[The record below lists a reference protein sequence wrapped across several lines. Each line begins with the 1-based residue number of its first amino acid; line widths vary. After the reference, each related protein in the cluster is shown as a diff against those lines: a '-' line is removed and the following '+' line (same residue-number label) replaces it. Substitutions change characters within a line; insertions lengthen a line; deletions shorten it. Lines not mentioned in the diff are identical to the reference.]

1 MKKASLLALLLA
13 MLFGVFLVP
22 GAARAD
28 GPGDTVAEENKTSS
42 VPKATTS
49 GQPGAESSPRSSNRS
64 GEAGGTPSGARTGVS
79 VPRVMLKSLA
89 TAPQSV
95 PAGGSFTLSFSL
107 VNMSKKARV
116 NNLKV
121 SLSQAEGAF
130 LPAEGSSSLYVPTI
144 KAGGT
149 NEQKMTFHAL
159 PTLENRPYAMTLTV
173 EYEDTESNA
182 FSTSETISVMVAQPS
197 RADVSSSTVSPESV
211 IPGQEAIATFSVNN
225 LGKTKLYN
233 TRVSV
238 AEGQGVEARDQFI
251 GSIEP
256 GAAGNV
262 ELSLIGTV
270 EHAGPVKAVIT
281 YEDEFGNATTL
292 EKEINLTVNPVPAPQ
307 QSNPESVSP
316 PEQEEKGIV
325 VEPWVYWVGG
335 AVVVGIAALIVTISL
350 LRRRSRRGETS
361 DPDLL
366 GNDPL
371 VDLGR

>member
-1 MKKASLLALLLA
+1 MKKPSLLALLLA

-238 AEGQGVEARDQFI
+238 AEGQGVEVRDQFI

-350 LRRRSRRGETS
+350 LRRRSRREKTS

-366 GNDPL
+366 DNDPL

>member
-1 MKKASLLALLLA
+1 M
-13 MLFGVFLVP
+13 
-22 GAARAD
+22 
-28 GPGDTVAEENKTSS
+28 
-42 VPKATTS
+42 
-49 GQPGAESSPRSSNRS
+49 
-64 GEAGGTPSGARTGVS
+64 
-79 VPRVMLKSLA
+79 
-89 TAPQSV
+89 
-95 PAGGSFTLSFSL
+95 
-107 VNMSKKARV
+107 
-116 NNLKV
+116 
-121 SLSQAEGAF
+121 
-130 LPAEGSSSLYVPTI
+130 
-144 KAGGT
+144 
-149 NEQKMTFHAL
+149 
-159 PTLENRPYAMTLTV
+159 
-173 EYEDTESNA
+173 
-182 FSTSETISVMVAQPS
+182 
-197 RADVSSSTVSPESV
+197 SSSTVSPESV

-233 TRVSV
+233 TCVSV
-238 AEGQGVEARDQFI
+238 AEGQGVEVRDQFI

-307 QSNPESVSP
+307 QSNPEGVSP

-350 LRRRSRRGETS
+350 LRRRSRRGKTS

-366 GNDPL
+366 DNDPL

>member
-350 LRRRSRRGETS
+350 LRRRSRREKTS

-366 GNDPL
+366 DNDPL

>member
-292 EKEINLTVNPVPAPQ
+292 EKEINLTVNPVPASQ

-350 LRRRSRRGETS
+350 LRRRSRRGKTS

>member
-1 MKKASLLALLLA
+1 MKKASLLALLIAILLGA
-13 MLFGVFLVP
+13 FLVP

-28 GPGDTVAEENKTSS
+28 GPGTTVAKENKTSS

-49 GQPGAESSPRSSNRS
+49 GQPSAESSPKSSNRS

-107 VNMSKKARV
+107 VNMSRKARV
-116 NNLKV
+116 SNLKV

-130 LPAEGSSSLYVPTI
+130 LPAEGSSSLYISSI

-149 NEQKMTFHAL
+149 IERKMTFHAL

-197 RADVSSSTVSPESV
+197 RADASSPTVSPGSI

-251 GSIEP
+251 GTIEP

-262 ELSLIGTV
+262 ELSLIGTA
-270 EHAGPVKAVIT
+270 EHTGSVKAVIT

-292 EKEINLTVNPVPAPQ
+292 EREINLAVNPVPAPQ
-307 QSNPESVSP
+307 QPNSEGASP

-335 AVVVGIAALIVTISL
+335 AAVIGVAAAIVTISL
-350 LRRRSRRGETS
+350 LRRRRGKTP
-361 DPDLL
+361 DTDLL

>member
-281 YEDEFGNATTL
+281 YEDEFGNATIL

-307 QSNPESVSP
+307 QSNPEGVSP

-350 LRRRSRRGETS
+350 LRRRSRREKTS

-366 GNDPL
+366 DNDPL

>member
-1 MKKASLLALLLA
+1 MKKASLLALLIAILLGA
-13 MLFGVFLVP
+13 FLVP

-28 GPGDTVAEENKTSS
+28 GPGTTVAKENKTSS

-49 GQPGAESSPRSSNRS
+49 GQPSAESSPKSSNRS

-116 NNLKV
+116 SNLKV

-130 LPAEGSSSLYVPTI
+130 LPAEGSSSLYISSI

-149 NEQKMTFHAL
+149 IERKMTFHAL

-197 RADVSSSTVSPESV
+197 RADASSPTVSPESI

-251 GSIEP
+251 GTIEP

-262 ELSLIGTV
+262 ELSLIGTA
-270 EHAGPVKAVIT
+270 EHAGSVKAVIT

-292 EKEINLTVNPVPAPQ
+292 EKEINLAVNPVPAPQ
-307 QSNPESVSP
+307 QPNPEGASP

-335 AVVVGIAALIVTISL
+335 AAVIGVAAAIVTISL
-350 LRRRSRRGETS
+350 LRRRRGKTP
-361 DPDLL
+361 DTDLL

>member
-292 EKEINLTVNPVPAPQ
+292 EKEINLTVNPVPASQ

-350 LRRRSRRGETS
+350 LRRRSRREKTS

>member
-107 VNMSKKARV
+107 VNMSKKTRV

-281 YEDEFGNATTL
+281 YEDEFGNATIL

-350 LRRRSRRGETS
+350 LRRRSRREKTS

-366 GNDPL
+366 DNDPL

>member
-1 MKKASLLALLLA
+1 MKKASLLALLIAILLGA
-13 MLFGVFLVP
+13 FLVP

-28 GPGDTVAEENKTSS
+28 GPGTTVAKENKTSS

-49 GQPGAESSPRSSNRS
+49 GQPSAESSPKSSNRS

-116 NNLKV
+116 SNLKV

-130 LPAEGSSSLYVPTI
+130 LPAEGSSSLYISSI

-149 NEQKMTFHAL
+149 IERKMTFHAL

-197 RADVSSSTVSPESV
+197 RADASSPTVSPESI

-251 GSIEP
+251 GTIEP

-262 ELSLIGTV
+262 ELSLIGTA
-270 EHAGPVKAVIT
+270 EHTGSVKAVIT

-292 EKEINLTVNPVPAPQ
+292 EKEINLAVNPVPAPQ
-307 QSNPESVSP
+307 QSNPEGASP

-335 AVVVGIAALIVTISL
+335 AAVIGVAAAIVTISL
-350 LRRRSRRGETS
+350 LRRRRGKTP
-361 DPDLL
+361 DTDLL

>member
-1 MKKASLLALLLA
+1 MKKPSLLALLLA

-281 YEDEFGNATTL
+281 YEDEFGNATIL

-350 LRRRSRRGETS
+350 LRRRSRREKTS

-366 GNDPL
+366 DNDPL

>member
-42 VPKATTS
+42 VPRATTS

-316 PEQEEKGIV
+316 QEQEEKGIV

-350 LRRRSRRGETS
+350 LRRRSRREKTS

-366 GNDPL
+366 DNDPL

>member
-1 MKKASLLALLLA
+1 MKKPSLLALLLA

-197 RADVSSSTVSPESV
+197 RADVSSSTVSPESI

-238 AEGQGVEARDQFI
+238 AEGQGVEAKDQFI
-251 GSIEP
+251 GTIEP

-262 ELSLIGTV
+262 ELSLIGTA
-270 EHAGPVKAVIT
+270 EHTGPVKAVIT

-307 QSNPESVSP
+307 QPNPEGASP

-335 AVVVGIAALIVTISL
+335 AAVIGVAAAIVTISL
-350 LRRRSRRGETS
+350 LRRRRGKTP
-361 DPDLL
+361 DTDLL

>member
-1 MKKASLLALLLA
+1 MKKPSLRALLLA

-281 YEDEFGNATTL
+281 YEDEFGNATIL

-350 LRRRSRRGETS
+350 LRRRSRREKTS

-366 GNDPL
+366 DNDPL

>member
-350 LRRRSRRGETS
+350 LRRRSRREKTS